1 MNYLPAILESNRRV
15 IKRFGKEIWIK
26 SDSKNS
32 KNVTL
37 TTAKMIAAVTWHLST
52 NSVGEKRFC
61 CQKSVLSIF
70 STDSW
75 TNLEQVKKDKH
86 SPTDC
91 EWCLKNPIYKNT
103 LSKLPIKTNA
113 YRRKAFLHDLDG
125 KTSAV
130 LQNVTNEIVS
140 DLNSDFKS
148 RFNVNFM
155 SQVATSTKSSNI
167 EKENTTR
174 TIKKDI
180 EAKCKQK
187 SVET

>member
-1 MNYLPAILESNRRV
+1 M
-15 IKRFGKEIWIK
+15 
-26 SDSKNS
+26 
-32 KNVTL
+32 
-37 TTAKMIAAVTWHLST
+37 
-52 NSVGEKRFC
+52 
-61 CQKSVLSIF
+61 
-70 STDSW
+70 
-75 TNLEQVKKDKH
+75 
-86 SPTDC
+86 
-91 EWCLKNPIYKNT
+91 
-103 LSKLPIKTNA
+103 
-113 YRRKAFLHDLDG
+113 HDFDG

-167 EKENTTR
+167 EKENTAR

-180 EAKCKQK
+180 EAKCKHK

>member
-1 MNYLPAILESNRRV
+1 M
-15 IKRFGKEIWIK
+15 
-26 SDSKNS
+26 
-32 KNVTL
+32 
-37 TTAKMIAAVTWHLST
+37 
-52 NSVGEKRFC
+52 
-61 CQKSVLSIF
+61 
-70 STDSW
+70 
-75 TNLEQVKKDKH
+75 
-86 SPTDC
+86 
-91 EWCLKNPIYKNT
+91 
-103 LSKLPIKTNA
+103 
-113 YRRKAFLHDLDG
+113 HDFDG

-155 SQVATSTKSSNI
+155 SQAATSTKSSNI
-167 EKENTTR
+167 EKENTAR